1 MKKRPGSNCRSAF
14 NRFRNEHRTT
24 CLLCQIVRQISGDPV
39 DCVVKICVIGYFPAK
54 FLDLVRIKLPVV
66 LFNLTIL
73 LFHEIDH
80 KNLPGY
86 PFLRESGFAQL
97 LIGGFIN
104 GH

>member
-1 MKKRPGSNCRSAF
+1 MNTAQ
-14 NRFRNEHRTT
+14 HV
-24 CLLCQIVRQISGDPV
+24 LLSQIVRQISRDPV
-39 DCVVKICVIGYFPAK
+39 DCVVKIRVIGYFLAK
-54 FLDLVRIKLPVV
+54 FVDLVRIKLPVV

-97 LIGGFIN
+97 LIDMFFP